1 MGTLMHL
8 NKLGLIAII
17 SHAVQP
23 GTDWVGA
30 KALVV
35 LGFDIGGITFEKIF
49 SRVEEFL
56 QTKLSF
62 ASALAILG
70 GIFFVATL
78 LMRTM
83 VPLRIS
89 AIMSNMCF
97 VCYSILIN
105 QISTLLLYIL
115 LAFINLVRLCQ
126 MLLLVKKARSSA
138 QGDLSMEWLKPFMH
152 RRNYRKG
159 DVLFRKGDPA
169 NEMFFTASGRFLVKE
184 IDIELP
190 AGRIMG
196 ELGFLS
202 PNNRRTQTVEC
213 IEGGEVLTI
222 TYDKLLE
229 IYFQNPEFGY
239 YFLRLS
245 SDRLLQNNARLE
257 TIIQKL
263 KAEIE
268 KLKTEIETAK
278 ITKVAEPGSSSDA
291 RPN

>member
-1 MGTLMHL
+1 MYFD
-8 NKLGLIAII
+8 KSALIA
-17 SHAVQP
+17 SVHRAVEA
-23 GTDWVGA
+23 GTERIGA
-30 KALVV
+30 KAFVAF
-35 LGFDIGGITFEKIF
+35 GFDLSWTSFEKIL
-49 SRVEEFL
+49 SRVEEL
-56 QTKLSF
+56 VQATLNF

-89 AIMSNMCF
+89 AIISNMCF
-97 VCYSILIN
+97 VGYSILAN
-105 QISTLLLYIL
+105 SISTLLLYIL
-115 LAFINLVRLCQ
+115 LAFINFVRLYQ
-126 MLLLVKKARSSA
+126 MLKLVKKARVSA

-159 DVLFRKGDPA
+159 EVLFLKGDPA
-169 NEMFFTASGRFLVKE
+169 NEMFFTASGKYLVKE
-184 IDIELP
+184 IGIELP
-190 AGRIMG
+190 AGRIVG

-202 PNNRRTQTVEC
+202 PKNRRTQTVEC
-213 IEGGEVLTI
+213 IETGEVLTI

-257 TIIQKL
+257 ATIERL

-268 KLKTEIETAK
+268 ATKIGKVTESLT
-278 ITKVAEPGSSSDA
+278 SRDA
-291 RPN
+291 RQRSL

>member
-1 MGTLMHL
+1 MYFD
-8 NKLGLIAII
+8 KSGLIA
-17 SHAVQP
+17 SVHRAVEA
-23 GTDWVGA
+23 GTDRIGA

-35 LGFDIGGITFEKIF
+35 FGFDLSWMSFEKIL
-49 SRVEEFL
+49 SRVEEL
-56 QTKLSF
+56 VQTTLNF

-89 AIMSNMCF
+89 AIISNMCF
-97 VCYSILIN
+97 VGYSILAN
-105 QISTLLLYIL
+105 SISTLLLYIL
-115 LAFINLVRLCQ
+115 LAFINFVRLYQ
-126 MLLLVKKARSSA
+126 MLKLVKKARMSA

-159 DVLFRKGDPA
+159 EVLFLKGDPA
-169 NEMFFTASGRFLVKE
+169 NEMFFTASGKYLVKE
-184 IDIELP
+184 IGIELP
-190 AGRIMG
+190 AGRIVG

-213 IEGGEVLTI
+213 IETGEVLTI

-257 TIIQKL
+257 ATIERL

-268 KLKTEIETAK
+268 AAK
-278 ITKVAEPGSSSDA
+278 IGKVAESLSSRDA
-291 RPN
+291 RQRSL

>member
-1 MGTLMHL
+1 MYLD
-8 NKLGLIAII
+8 KLGLTAIV
-17 SHAVQP
+17 HRAVEA
-23 GTDWVGA
+23 GTDRIGA

-35 LGFDIGGITFEKIF
+35 LGFDLSGITPEEIF
-49 SRVEEFL
+49 SRVEEL
-56 QTKLSF
+56 VQATLSF
-62 ASALAILG
+62 ASALAVLG

-89 AIMSNMCF
+89 AIISNVCF
-97 VCYSILIN
+97 VGYSILAN
-105 QISTLLLYIL
+105 SISTLLLYIL
-115 LAFINLVRLCQ
+115 LAFINFVRLYQ
-126 MLLLVKKARSSA
+126 MLKLVKKARISA

-159 DVLFRKGDPA
+159 DVLFLKGDPA
-169 NEMFFTASGRFLVKE
+169 NEMFFTASGKYLVKE
-184 IDIELP
+184 IGIELP
-190 AGRIMG
+190 AGRIVG

-202 PNNRRTQTVEC
+202 PNNLRTQTVEC
-213 IEGGEVLTI
+213 IESGEVLTI

-245 SDRLLQNNARLE
+245 ADRLLQNNARLE
-257 TIIQKL
+257 AVIAKL

-268 KLKTEIETAK
+268 AMK
-278 ITKVAEPGSSSDA
+278 IGKMAEPHSSHDA
-291 RPN
+291 RRSSL

>member
-1 MGTLMHL
+1 MYFD
-8 NKLGLIAII
+8 KSGLIA
-17 SHAVQP
+17 SVHRAVEA
-23 GTDWVGA
+23 GTDRIGA

-35 LGFDIGGITFEKIF
+35 FGFDLSWMSFEKIL
-49 SRVEEFL
+49 SRVEEL
-56 QTKLSF
+56 VQTTLNF

-89 AIMSNMCF
+89 AIISNMCF
-97 VCYSILIN
+97 VGYSILAN
-105 QISTLLLYIL
+105 SISTLLLYIL
-115 LAFINLVRLCQ
+115 LAFINFVRLYQ
-126 MLLLVKKARSSA
+126 MLKLVKKARMSA

-159 DVLFRKGDPA
+159 EVLFLKGDPA
-169 NEMFFTASGRFLVKE
+169 NEMFFTASGKYLVKE
-184 IDIELP
+184 IGIELP
-190 AGRIMG
+190 AGRIVG
-196 ELGFLS
+196 ELGFLT

-213 IEGGEVLTI
+213 IETGEVLTI

-257 TIIQKL
+257 ATIERL

-268 KLKTEIETAK
+268 AAK
-278 ITKVAEPGSSSDA
+278 IGKVAESLSSRDA
-291 RPN
+291 RQRSL